1 MIILLAPSEGKR
13 GGGVESKL
21 DLESLVFSDI
31 LSETRV
37 KLIDRYRKIL
47 LSDDRS
53 KIVEMLGIKK
63 ENIIE
68 HYRALD
74 ILNSPLLPAIE
85 RYDGVA
91 FDYLDYDS
99 LTDSAKRYLA
109 NHLYIFSNLF
119 GILRASDMI
128 PDYRVKQGAKIGEY
142 APQKVYAP
150 VMREL
155 DSRFESEDILDIR
168 AGFYDKFY
176 KPKIPYATLKFLKN
190 GRVVSHWAKAY
201 RGLVL
206 RYLSLNQINTLDEF
220 EQMPMKGLRLLE
232 IQQKRDKIEY
242 IYEIED
248 EQ

>member
-1 MIILLAPSEGKR
+1 MIILMAPSEGKKS
-13 GGGVESKL
+13 GGEASKL
-21 DLESLVFSDI
+21 DISSLVFNDMLNEQRLLLTEKYRDI
-31 LSETRV
+31 LASSKRD
-37 KLIDRYRKIL
+37 IKI
-47 LSDDRS
+47 
-53 KIVEMLGIKK
+53 EMLGIKK

-68 HYRALD
+68 HYEHLD
-74 ILNSPLLPAIE
+74 ILDSPLLPAIE

-99 LTDSAKRYLA
+99 LTADSKIYISK
-109 NHLYIFSNLF
+109 HLYIFSNLF

-142 APQKVYAP
+142 SPDKIYAP

-155 DSRFESEDILDIR
+155 DKKFEGEDILDIR

-190 GRVVSHWAKAY
+190 GKVVSHWAKAW

-206 RYLSLNQINTLDEF
+206 RYVSGNGINSLDEF
-220 EQMPMKGLRLLE
+220 EEMPMNGLKLKE
-232 IQQKRDKIEY
+232 IQQKGLKREY
-242 IYEIED
+242 IYEIE
-248 EQ
+248 E